1 MNYEFSFF
9 YVWQGMP
16 KLLEGLW
23 LTLELTLL
31 ANAIGLTAG
40 FVVALG
46 MMSKNKFIQYPVI
59 GFIEFF
65 RTTPALIQII
75 WFFFCVPLVFNV
87 WWSPLFM
94 GILALG
100 LNVTAFNAEAYRAA
114 IQAIPDAHDDAGIAL
129 GMTKLE
135 RIRYII
141 LPQAARIAT
150 PVLITNA
157 IGIFQQSA
165 LVSLI
170 SIEELMYQG
179 RLIASET
186 FRPIETLTTVALMYF
201 AISFP
206 VSQLVSWMEKRNA
219 RMTAR

>member
-1 MNYEFSFF
+1 
-9 YVWQGMP
+9 
-16 KLLEGLW
+16 
-23 LTLELTLL
+23 
-31 ANAIGLTAG
+31 
-40 FVVALG
+40 
-46 MMSKNKFIQYPVI
+46 
-59 GFIEFF
+59 
-65 RTTPALIQII
+65 
-75 WFFFCVPLVFNV
+75 
-87 WWSPLFM
+87 M

-114 IQAIPDAHDDAGIAL
+114 IQAIPDAHNDAGIAL

-135 RIRYII
+135 RIRHII

-179 RLIASET
+179 RVIASES